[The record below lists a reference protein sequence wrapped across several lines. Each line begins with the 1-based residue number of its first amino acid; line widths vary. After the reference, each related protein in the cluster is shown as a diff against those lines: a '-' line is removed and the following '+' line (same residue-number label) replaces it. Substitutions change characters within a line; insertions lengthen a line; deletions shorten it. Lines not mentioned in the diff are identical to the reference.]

1 MKGAYRPK
9 PIANE
14 EVRERRRVVRMCFVL
29 TVVHAAALLAI
40 AGFVRFVSREAEE
53 ATVELSRSLSL
64 GLVVAAILLPI
75 WGASLIVF
83 GFCQATH

>member
-1 MKGAYRPK
+1 MKGTYRPK
-9 PIANE
+9 PVANE
-14 EVRERRRVVRMCFVL
+14 KVRERRRVVRMCFVL

-40 AGFVRFVSREAEE
+40 ACFVRLVSKGAEE

-64 GLVVAAILLPI
+64 GLVVAAILFPS